1 MPFPHGRLCSRL
13 SHDTTQHNT
22 IPPGRRCSGL
32 HNKTIHAKLWRFA
45 WKDMPATRE
54 GRIEWLYE
62 RWADMDA
69 WVAQQKAREEEE
81 EEKEEVSP
89 PRASRRHHKSE

>member
-1 MPFPHGRLCSRL
+1 
-13 SHDTTQHNT
+13 
-22 IPPGRRCSGL
+22 
-32 HNKTIHAKLWRFA
+32 
-45 WKDMPATRE
+45 MPATRE

-81 EEKEEVSP
+81 EEDVSP
-89 PRASRRHHKSE
+89 PRASRRRHKSE

>member
-1 MPFPHGRLCSRL
+1 ML
-13 SHDTTQHNT
+13 SSLTRHDTTQHD
-22 IPPGRRCSGL
+22 PPPRRRRSLGL

-81 EEKEEVSP
+81 EVSP